1 MPNTNTTTKNKK
13 KLNEKQIIH
22 RQQIQ
27 ERKARIQDKRKT
39 HHEQRVKAKAEK
51 NNVVV
56 LDNFIRVK
64 LSQSLLKFSSLY
76 DNKKVWLNLLI
87 VFIISILTGFIG
99 VILLQNT
106 GLYNVGLDALSQ
118 GIGRLAAF
126 LVRSHGGSQLV
137 AQNVFN
143 ALFWSIIIV
152 LNIPLIIF
160 GWFKISKRF
169 SLYTS
174 FYVIVSSIFGLAL
187 GFVPGIENIFIFATV
202 KSSEIFST
210 YSVQFITWNLN
221 DDSTAQLSLFIYGF
235 MFGAISS
242 IFYAVLFILSSSTG
256 GLDFIVVWYAEK
268 KYKDIGTIFTYINI
282 AFFIL
287 SYIIGTYIPAS
298 LAINEAKH
306 SGNQALINI
315 ANQLAEV
322 ETYPFSLDIL
332 FSPAFFSSV
341 IMSIVLGLFLNKL
354 FPKYQMCKV
363 EINSRYVD
371 KLRESIIADKKP
383 YAISI
388 YTIEGG
394 YSRQQHKILTTNCM
408 YVDAAKL
415 LKYTREIDPNAL
427 YIVSI
432 LKSYDG
438 YAYFKAKEVEQFSLK
453 KWFSLFKKNHE
464 IESERPHEIKIEVDQ
479 NNMSLLQ
486 DKLKINSNDETKVK
500 DSTSTVE
507 EILEEDND
515 DLANQTTFIVGN
527 EIIDEKLDELHLK
540 DLIEEQQEKQKS
552 ASKEKLSDEQ
562 EQEKQEEINLEEQEK
577 QKELEEKEDQEARTD
592 DQNDY
597 LNEESKIEEE
607 QVEET
612 IQQEVDSKDSESE

>member
-1 MPNTNTTTKNKK
+1 MAETRNVKNKK
-13 KLNEKQIIH
+13 TLSEKQIAH
-22 RQQIQ
+22 RQQVQ
-27 ERKARIQDKRKT
+27 ERRTRIQDKRKSL
-39 HHEQRVKAKAEK
+39 HDQRVKARVEK

-87 VFIISILTGFIG
+87 VFIISVLTGFIG

-126 LVRSHGGSQLV
+126 LVRSNGASELV
-137 AQNVFN
+137 AQDVFN

-160 GWFKISKRF
+160 GWYKISKRF

-174 FYVIVSSIFGLAL
+174 FYVVVSSIFGLSL
-187 GFVPGIENIFIFATV
+187 GFIPGFENVFIFATV
-202 KSSEIFST
+202 KSSPIFSE

-221 DDSTAQLSLFIYGF
+221 SDSTAQLSLFIYGF

-268 KYKDIGTIFTYINI
+268 KYKDIGTVFTYINI
-282 AFFIL
+282 VFFIF
-287 SYIIGTYIPAS
+287 SYVIGTYIPAS
-298 LAINEAKH
+298 LSISEARN
-306 SGNQALINI
+306 SGNDSLVQI
-315 ANQLAEV
+315 ADDLAKA
-322 ETYPFSLDIL
+322 ETFPFSFDIL
-332 FSPAFFSSV
+332 FSPAFFSSI

-438 YAYFKAKEVEQFSLK
+438 YAYFKAKEVEQFNFK
-453 KWFSLFKKNHE
+453 KWFSLFKKKHE
-464 IESERPHEIKIEVDQ
+464 IESEKPHEIKIEVDQ
-479 NNMSLLQ
+479 NNMSLLE
-486 DKLKINSNDETKVK
+486 DKLKINSADEKIKDYDSTIDIDLDDENDEA
-500 DSTSTVE
+500 SE
-507 EILEEDND
+507 
-515 DLANQTTFIVGN
+515 TTFIVGN

-540 DLIEEQQEKQKS
+540 DIIEEQQEKSKIS
-552 ASKEKLSDEQ
+552 SKEKSENKDDELEIIFDQ
-562 EQEKQEEINLEEQEK
+562 IENSNEQEKINHNHQEK
-577 QKELEEKEDQEARTD
+577 NTNEKVVDNSEDKENK
-592 DQNDY
+592 
-597 LNEESKIEEE
+597 K
-607 QVEET
+607 
-612 IQQEVDSKDSESE
+612 KK